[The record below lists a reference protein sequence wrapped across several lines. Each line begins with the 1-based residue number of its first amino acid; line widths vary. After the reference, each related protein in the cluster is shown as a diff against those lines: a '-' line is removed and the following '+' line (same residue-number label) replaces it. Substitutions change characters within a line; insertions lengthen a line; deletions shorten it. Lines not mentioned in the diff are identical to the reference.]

1 MRRPRGIPADLDDR
15 TTAQVAATLLLVRI
29 VRGGLLALF
38 LVLSAVGVEARGW
51 PHLVTAAVTLAA
63 MLLAARV
70 VGDVRRLAAARR
82 RGDVSAPGDRPR
94 PASP

>member
-15 TTAQVAATLLLVRI
+15 TTARVAATLLVVRI
-29 VRGGLLALF
+29 VRGGLLVLF

-51 PHLVTAAVTLAA
+51 PHLVAAAVAVAA
-63 MLLAARV
+63 VLLAARV

-82 RGDVSAPGDRPR
+82 RRDVSAPGDRPR